1 MLLAVALSV
10 VNKLPRNP
18 SNKIGHSDITSGL
31 FSKQL
36 KQEAFEP
43 PFPLPYAWGSKK
55 VTLAIIF

>member
-1 MLLAVALSV
+1 MWTLFKATAI
-10 VNKLPRNP
+10 VNVY
-18 SNKIGHSDITSGL
+18 SA
-31 FSKQL
+31 L